1 MQFIEFPYFTRWV
14 QENLSD
20 DEYRKIQEEL
30 IHNPRKGDIIPHGH
44 GLRKLRWRFKDK
56 GKSGG
61 VRIIYYLWL
70 SHEEFLMIYIYPKS
84 EMEDLSK
91 DQLKILAKITKEHLR

>member
-1 MQFIEFPYFTRWV
+1 MQFVEFIYFTKWV
-14 QENLSD
+14 VENLSD
-20 DEYRKIQEEL
+20 DEYQKIQEEL
-30 IHNPRKGDIIPHGH
+30 IKNPRKGVIIPQGH

-70 SHEEFLMIYIYPKS
+70 SHEELLMIYIYPKS
-84 EMEDLSK
+84 EREDLSK
-91 DQLKILAKITKEHLR
+91 EQLKFLAKMTKEYLR